1 MSVFAVAAAAAL
13 WTIVEIKMATGG
25 HLEFLGQGD
34 KICNNIYQTVFVPR
48 NILSNGEK
56 IGYHSVMVAETRP

>member
-1 MSVFAVAAAAAL
+1 VSVFAVAAAAAL

-34 KICNNIYQTVFVPR
+34 KICNNIYQTVFVPPKHTIQR
-48 NILSNGEK
+48 
-56 IGYHSVMVAETRP
+56 